1 VVNCGADR
9 TAHHHTAGGDSPR
22 GELRRG
28 SDRRSPHSGRTIAEV
43 ESHQRIPE
51 LFGDET
57 NVRRWVRIKQEPWSS
72 A

>member
-1 VVNCGADR
+1 
-9 TAHHHTAGGDSPR
+9 
-22 GELRRG
+22 
-28 SDRRSPHSGRTIAEV
+28 V